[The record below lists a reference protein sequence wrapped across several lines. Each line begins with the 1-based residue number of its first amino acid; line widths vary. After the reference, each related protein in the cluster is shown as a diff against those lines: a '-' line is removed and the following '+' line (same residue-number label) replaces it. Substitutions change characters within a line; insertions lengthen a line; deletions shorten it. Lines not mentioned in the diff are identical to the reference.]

1 MGVRENPWGSAE
13 CPKERRWGVPR
24 YVGLPHKL
32 WGARRGVG
40 GGGEGMGMG
49 GVMGLPHSDGADV
62 GRPLSD
68 VKGGG
73 GRVCPISVGRP
84 ISVG

>member
-1 MGVRENPWGSAE
+1 M
-13 CPKERRWGVPR
+13 
-24 YVGLPHKL
+24 GLPHTL

-73 GRVCPISVGRP
+73 EGVPHKCGATHKCGVSPKCGATHKLRFGTQRDYGAPRK
-84 ISVG
+84 